1 MSAAYPASVLN
12 WTNRI
17 NSQTVFAAD
26 PNALAAE
33 IEAIETIVGVN
44 PQIESSALVGSS
56 KVFSSLSARVSDA
69 MLQRGHPF
77 IQLQRTTPWAVTHS
91 NSTTHVTQNPY
102 GTAPY
107 VQNGYGTQSLQ
118 SGVVIIQD
126 AGLWMIDA
134 EQRWD
139 YAASGWV
146 MQELYSGG
154 TVLRR
159 NVFSYSQ
166 FPSSGSNTYGERFLG
181 LNGHTQTT
189 FLGRLSAG
197 TRISVASGNYTSSN
211 PLNVNSMTLALY
223 FIRP

>member
-1 MSAAYPASVLN
+1 MSAAYPASVLA

-33 IEAIETIVGVN
+33 IDAIETIVGTN
-44 PQIESSALVGSS
+44 PQIESAALSGSTRN
-56 KVFSSLSARVSDA
+56 FATLSARVSSA
-69 MLQRGHPF
+69 MLQNGHPY
-77 IQLQRTTPWAVTHS
+77 IQIQRANPWAVSHS

-102 GTAPY
+102 NI
-107 VQNGYGTQSLQ
+107 VSSTQGNFTLSN
-118 SGVVIIQD
+118 GVVNIQNT
-126 AGLWMIDA
+126 GVWLIDA

-189 FLGRLSAG
+189 YLGRLTQG
-197 TRISVASGNYTSSN
+197 TVISVASGNYTSSN
-211 PLNVNSMTLALY
+211 PINVNSMTLTLY
-223 FIRP
+223 YLRP